1 MLIYALGGVEFTVDE
16 FLNIANVAADKMKA
30 GDPVEKDAIARLL
43 LLNVK
48 IGYKKAPSYR
58 WKEPFATLL
67 NEQLV
72 NSGAEPAHNFELL
85 SSIADW
91 LFSNKIVDAFRLPQL
106 DAESIRLQRLQ
117 PSYTY

>member
-72 NSGAEPAHNFELL
+72 NSGAPMRSVVEPDSSKFEH
-85 SSIADW
+85 
-91 LFSNKIVDAFRLPQL
+91 DAQETDRIGL
-106 DAESIRLQRLQ
+106 
-117 PSYTY
+117 

>member
-1 MLIYALGGVEFTVDE
+1 MTKLKTKIAKIDDELQLSGEFEFTVDE
-16 FLNIANVAADKMKA
+16 FLNITNVAADKMRA

-72 NSGAEPAHNFELL
+72 NSGADE
-85 SSIADW
+85 
-91 LFSNKIVDAFRLPQL
+91 R
-106 DAESIRLQRLQ
+106 
-117 PSYTY
+117 T